1 MKKGDLMWGGGLL
14 AVIAFLTF
22 PATHNVFVENSAN
35 HPLIMAFIKFFVL
48 GTMGEVLGGRIVAGE
63 WKKPVGL
70 FWRAV
75 VWGVLGII
83 ISWAFTIFSTGVLA
97 LIGKGMLPM
106 FPEGTM
112 GAKVLT
118 AFFISLF
125 MNAIFAPPMMGFH
138 KITDTYLD
146 LSGGNIGKISSIKLS
161 EVVDAID
168 FQGLVGFVFF
178 KTIPFFWVPAHTIT
192 FLLPPVYR
200 VLMAAFLGIAL
211 GAILGFAKKNKTA

>member
-1 MKKGDLMWGGGLL
+1 MWGGGLL

-22 PATHNVFVENSAN
+22 PATHNVFVANSAS

-48 GTMGEVLGGRIVAGE
+48 GTMGEVLGGRIVAGD

-75 VWGVLGII
+75 VWGLLGII
-83 ISWAFTIFSTGVLA
+83 ISMAFTIFSTGVTA
-97 LIGKGMLPM
+97 LIAKGMLPM
-106 FPEGTM
+106 FAEGTM

-125 MNAIFAPPMMGFH
+125 MNAIFAPPMMGAH
-138 KITDTYLD
+138 KITDTYID
-146 LSGGNIGKISSIKLS
+146 LAGGQLGKMSSVKLS

-211 GAILGFAKKNKTA
+211 GAILGFAKKKKTA